1 MLKIIDA
8 VPRTNSEGE
17 EFYAL
22 ILQDGL
28 QLVKS
33 KETGNYYATAKSTS
47 ITSTFNEET
56 ANSMIGSEIPGTI
69 QKVACES
76 YEYTIKETGE
86 VISLEHRWEYFPEG
100 ETVPAEMKVVEQ
112 EPATLADHFAA
123 A

>member
-17 EFYAL
+17 EFFAL

-47 ITSTFNEET
+47 ITSTFNEEV
-56 ANSMIGSEIPGTI
+56 AKSMIGSEIPGTI
-69 QKVACES
+69 QKVACEQ
-76 YEYTIKETGE
+76 YEYTIKDTCE
-86 VISLEHRWEYFPEG
+86 VIMLEHRWQYYPEG
-100 ETVPAEMKVVEQ
+100 ETVPAELKVAEK
-112 EPATLADHFAA
+112 EPQSLVDLINS
-123 A
+123 